1 MLTIAIFLFIM
12 AAIFGAVILLAIFQK
27 SKTPTPIVYI
37 HGSIALVAL
46 LMLIAGVV
54 TAEKPS
60 ILLIASLCIFIL
72 AALGGLTML
81 SLDIRKKPIPKAM
94 ALLHPAAALTALAL
108 LIAYVMQNPPT

>member
-12 AAIFGAVILLAIFQK
+12 AAIFGLVILLAILQN
-27 SKTPTPIVYI
+27 SPTPTPIVYI

-54 TAEKPS
+54 TTKASP
-60 ILLIASLCIFIL
+60 LLIASLCVFVL
-72 AALGGLTML
+72 AALGGLFML
-81 SLDIRKKPIPKAM
+81 SLDVRKKRIPKVI
-94 ALLHPAAALTALAL
+94 ALVHPAAALSALAM